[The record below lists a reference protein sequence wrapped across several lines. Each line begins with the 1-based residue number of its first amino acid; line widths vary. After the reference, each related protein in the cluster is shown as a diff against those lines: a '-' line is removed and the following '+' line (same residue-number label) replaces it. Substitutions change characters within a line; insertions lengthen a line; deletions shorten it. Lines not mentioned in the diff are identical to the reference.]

1 MIVKTLKGLN
11 NPYGAPAIKSASA
24 NRFLMGSKAMELI
37 FEQINQG
44 ENLLMDKT
52 NYINTG
58 FRLVMRKSIGQSGV
72 LEDGLSP

>member
-1 MIVKTLKGLN
+1 
-11 NPYGAPAIKSASA
+11 
-24 NRFLMGSKAMELI
+24 MGSKAMELI